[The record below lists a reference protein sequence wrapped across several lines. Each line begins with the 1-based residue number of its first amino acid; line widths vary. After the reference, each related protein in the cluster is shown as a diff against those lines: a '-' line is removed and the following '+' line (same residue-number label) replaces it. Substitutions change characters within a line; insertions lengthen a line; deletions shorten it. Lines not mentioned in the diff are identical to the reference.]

1 MKNWYRN
8 IIAAGIAVAV
18 LGAGMATTPAFAD
31 DVKDRKAAMK
41 SLSKANKVLKAYSK
55 GKGNKAAAL
64 AAARQIASIGEK
76 LPAMFP
82 KGSDKGYGMTT
93 RAKPAI
99 WEDWAK
105 FKQTNQAMV
114 DAANKVASVGAL
126 GTASTS
132 MEVAGGIGKTCGGC
146 HKPFR
151 GPKPKKMKKM

>member
-1 MKNWYRN
+1 M
-8 IIAAGIAVAV
+8 AV

-55 GKGNKAAAL
+55 GKGNKAAAIS
-64 AAARQIASIGEK
+64 AAQKIAAIGKK
-76 LPAMFP
+76 LPGMFP
-82 KGSDKGYGMTT
+82 KGSGKGYGKTT
-93 RAKPAI
+93 RAKADI
-99 WEDWAK
+99 WSDWAK
-105 FKQTNQAMV
+105 FKKTNAAMIA
-114 DAANKVASVGAL
+114 AANKVASVGQF